1 MGRKAGWQGVC
12 AIALMCLSSP
22 ALADW
27 LTLHFGQDGPEALQ
41 KLPSLS
47 QIAPDQAKLAG
58 RGLYGS
64 LDPATASVL
73 QARYEARN
81 FTAKA
86 NFVFSAGKLYAIE
99 IAPRNI
105 SPSDIVALLTY
116 DYGAPLSVTSIS
128 PQAIDYAWRD
138 DKAGN
143 FVLFRI
149 GSSEEP
155 RVVYRPLTQTHST
168 GF

>member
-1 MGRKAGWQGVC
+1 MGRNAGWRGVC

-27 LTLHFGQDGPEALQ
+27 LTLHFGQDGPDALQ
-41 KLPSLS
+41 KLPAIS
-47 QIAPDQAKLAG
+47 QIAPDQVKLAG
-58 RGLYGS
+58 QGLYGS
-64 LDPATASVL
+64 LDQATATVL

-81 FTAKA
+81 FIAKA
-86 NFVFSAGKLYAIE
+86 SFVFSAGKLYAIE

-105 SPSDIVALLTY
+105 SPNDIVALLTY
-116 DYGAPLSVTSIS
+116 DYGAPLSVTSFS
-128 PQAIDYAWRD
+128 PQVIDYAWRD

-149 GSSEEP
+149 GSAEEP
-155 RVVYRPLTQTHST
+155 RVVYRPLTMTRST